1 MTTPKHAATVG
12 ELLAGELPRGVY
24 RLQGRYDA
32 EQLERAALDAGWLF
46 APLWGTGT
54 RAETL
59 ESLGVAL
66 GFGEHYGRNLDALA
80 DCLRDLVGSTLLLWA
95 DWAGLAEND
104 PDAMRRL
111 LRVLQDAGERGGLLA
126 VVLAGDGPEDLDVP
140 TLVG

>member
-1 MTTPKHAATVG
+1 MTEPMHAATVAD
-12 ELLAGELPRGVY
+12 LLAGELPRGVY

-32 EQLERAALDAGWLF
+32 EQLERAGLDAGWLF

-66 GFGEHYGRNLDALA
+66 GFGEHRGRTLEALA
-80 DCLRDLVGSTLLLWA
+80 DGLRDLVGPTLLLWA

-104 PDAMRRL
+104 PDAMHRL
-111 LRVLQDAGERGGLLA
+111 LRVLHDAGRAGGLLA
-126 VVLAGDGPEDLDVP
+126 VVLAGEGPEDLDVP
-140 TLVG
+140 VLTV